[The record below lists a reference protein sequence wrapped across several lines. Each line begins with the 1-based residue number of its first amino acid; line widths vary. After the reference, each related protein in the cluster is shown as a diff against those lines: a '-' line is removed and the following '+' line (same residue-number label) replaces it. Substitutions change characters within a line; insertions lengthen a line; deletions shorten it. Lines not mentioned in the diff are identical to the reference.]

1 MLVQA
6 KDLDEHDA
14 PLEGWQ
20 MKYIKRMCTDY
31 QPANLFRNLWNC
43 SLILFCLID
52 ARIAWSQEFA
62 TLPTNH
68 WGYEYL
74 QQLSLRHRP
83 AGTLLLT
90 LPLNYHQVAAAID
103 SIGPYASS
111 VAEQFWLQRLQSL
124 ANKPKSDRP
133 RFQAGGRVIENAG
146 RMETD
151 DLRSRLA
158 VRSHL
163 GIFPDRHLALI
174 NVIILDQALRDDPQ
188 YIGKRWRG
196 FTGYTEQAYARL
208 HFDKY
213 LVKFGRDFLWWGR
226 GRDATLLISDYS
238 RPVDHFLAQLT
249 LPRLRL
255 TYVAGKLDRL
265 PLADSL
271 AARYATGFAERYLAA
286 GRAEFEPIKN
296 RLRLAITQMV
306 MNGGPNRGLEWYFL
320 NPFVFYHGEQLNEK
334 DLNEKPNGNTFG
346 ALDFIARPKLGLELY
361 GQLLVDDMQ
370 IEKTRRGDLEP
381 NEIAYL
387 LGTEI
392 ADPFGAR
399 GASVGLEYTR
409 VANRTYNTVQP
420 WEKFLHRHRPL
431 AHFLGNDFDRWLLRA
446 SMYAGKQVQIFL
458 LTELR
463 RRGEGRIDSVFDEP
477 FKDGPLEEGY
487 SENFPTGMVEKSWH
501 LRLEARWH
509 PRPGFFLAAHG
520 QYAHYK
526 NFAHRA
532 GVKESDTGLFLQV
545 WWEKDWLIPIGN

>member
-1 MLVQA
+1 MKFIARRCISRESVYRLKPLIEVVMLLCLSNT
-6 KDLDEHDA
+6 K
-14 PLEGWQ
+14 
-20 MKYIKRMCTDY
+20 
-31 QPANLFRNLWNC
+31 
-43 SLILFCLID
+43 ILV
-52 ARIAWSQEFA
+52 AQEIA
-62 TLPTNH
+62 TLPTHH

-74 QQLSLRHRP
+74 QQLGLRHC
-83 AGTLLLT
+83 ATNSMLLT
-90 LPLNYHQVAAAID
+90 LPLNYQQVAAILD
-103 SIGPYASS
+103 STGPLVSGA
-111 VAEQFWLQRLQSL
+111 AEQFWLHRLQALTATPAS
-124 ANKPKSDRP
+124 PRP
-133 RFQAGGRVIENAG
+133 WLQAGGRVIANTG
-146 RMETD
+146 RLETD

-163 GIFPDRHLALI
+163 GIFPDRHLALF
-174 NVIILDQALRDDPQ
+174 NVINLDQTLRDDPQ

-226 GRDATLLISDYS
+226 GQDASLLISDYS

-255 TYVAGKLDRL
+255 TYVAGKLDRM

-271 AARYATGFAERYLAA
+271 AMRYAAGFAERYLAA

-306 MNGGPNRGLEWYFL
+306 VNGGPNRGFEWYFL

-334 DLNEKPNGNTFG
+334 DLNENPNGNTFG
-346 ALDFIARPKLGLELY
+346 ALDFVARPKSGLELY
-361 GQLLVDDMQ
+361 GQLLVDDVQ

-387 LGTEI
+387 LGTEF
-392 ADPFGAR
+392 ADPLGAR

-409 VANRTYNTVQP
+409 VANRTYNTIQP
-420 WEKFLHRHRPL
+420 WEKFLHRNRPL

-458 LTELR
+458 IAELQ
-463 RRGEGRIDSVFDEP
+463 RRGEGRIDSVFDQP
-477 FKDGPLEEGY
+477 FKGLPLEEGY
-487 SENFPTGMVEKSWH
+487 SENFPTGVVEKSWH

-509 PRPGFFLAAHG
+509 PRPGFFLAIHG
-520 QYAHYK
+520 QYARHQ

-532 GVKESDTGLFLQV
+532 GVKESDAGLFLQV